1 MHCETVSNR
10 RGKHVMLFAWQER
23 GEEKI
28 PLHILLCGEV
38 ILYFFA
44 YRNHLEFKFKFEF
57 K

>member
-1 MHCETVSNR
+1 
-10 RGKHVMLFAWQER
+10 MLFAWQER